1 MHRNVAAGAMFALG
15 ALHSV
20 LIPDTVKLDCS
31 RSVKPPDYS
40 MMSRREDMFCN
51 CNNRCREA
59 PCRLP
64 EFMERFPARSAQPDR
79 RDSAGPRLF
88 VLREVHIQRKGELII
103 GKPGRRRRHWIG
115 TANH

>member
-20 LIPDTVKLDCS
+20 LIPDTVKLDRS

-51 CNNRCREA
+51 CNNRCQEA
-59 PCRLP
+59 PSRLR
-64 EFMERFPARSAQPDR
+64 EFMKRFQ
-79 RDSAGPRLF
+79 RDPRLF
-88 VLREVHIQRKGELII
+88 MLREVHIQRKGELII